1 MQHQWHAGGGG
12 GRTKSESGKAGRVSS
27 GGGVPREGG
36 RGNYGTQLLV
46 ARESLDRDS
55 QQPDN
60 SCTPQLFG
68 CGALPTCHLPCNV
81 NIARKINTSVYL
93 CISSKIQK
101 SSASRSVESH
111 LGCRLSDLHVGQGV
125 LSSNRRRRS
134 QRASRPRQLV
144 AECDHAHRMLK
155 RNEHLFR
162 VEWPVDLGLSA
173 HLPSSSSM
181 KVFKVLDVDL
191 SLPPR

>member
-27 GGGVPREGG
+27 GGGVPPRDGG

-81 NIARKINTSVYL
+81 NIARKINTSVY
-93 CISSKIQK
+93 
-101 SSASRSVESH
+101 V
-111 LGCRLSDLHVGQGV
+111 
-125 LSSNRRRRS
+125 RRS
-134 QRASRPRQLV
+134 RNRAL
-144 AECDHAHRMLK
+144 AEVLNLTSDAGSPTFILDKASSLRTGGGVP
-155 RNEHLFR
+155 NE
-162 VEWPVDLGLSA
+162 P
-173 HLPSSSSM
+173 
-181 KVFKVLDVDL
+181 LDRDNLLQSVTT
-191 SLPPR
+191 RIEC